1 MGFGF
6 GLADEERREP
16 KAGGFR
22 RCHDLMSSIPIF
34 GRRLRETRRRGR
46 ETPGR
51 GEQWIDAVFAKMWTV
66 LRRFPDA
73 AVAMAEA
80 LGETKEKD
88 DESVEIS

>member
-1 MGFGF
+1 M
-6 GLADEERREP
+6 
-16 KAGGFR
+16 
-22 RCHDLMSSIPIF
+22 
-34 GRRLRETRRRGR
+34 TRRGR

-51 GEQWIDAVFAKMWTV
+51 GEQGIDAVFAKMWIV

-88 DESVEIS
+88 DEGVEIS

>member
-1 MGFGF
+1 MG
-6 GLADEERREP
+6 EEL
-16 KAGGFR
+16 
-22 RCHDLMSSIPIF
+22 HDRF
-34 GRRLRETRRRGR
+34 QEVTRRGR

-51 GEQWIDAVFAKMWTV
+51 GEQGIDAVFAKMWIV

-80 LGETKEKD
+80 LGEAKEKD